1 MIWGDESPGRTDQFE
16 ARALPDAEYLD
27 AEHSQILGVGSAS
40 PTVEPVAGGGGAR
53 EVAASA
59 GKTAWRR
66 RLSPHHRRAVG
77 SFFTS
82 TPRRTEDQ

>member
-16 ARALPDAEYLD
+16 AKALPDAEYLD
-27 AEHSQILGVGSAS
+27 AEHSQILGVGSAT
-40 PTVEPVAGGGGAR
+40 PTVEPVAEGAGSR
-53 EVAASA
+53 EVSASS

-66 RLSPHHRRAVG
+66 RLSPRHRRAVG

-82 TPRRTEDQ
+82 TSRPTQDG